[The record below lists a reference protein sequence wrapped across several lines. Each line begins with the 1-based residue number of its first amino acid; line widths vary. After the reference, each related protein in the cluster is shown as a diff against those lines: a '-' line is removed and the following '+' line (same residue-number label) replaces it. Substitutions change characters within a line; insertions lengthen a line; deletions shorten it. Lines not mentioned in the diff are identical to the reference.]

1 MAEYAAIPMTQFS
14 LADALT
20 NAQTINANQQKL
32 DLNAQLAP
40 IQVEN
45 AQQQT
50 EMNKYALQGEKQK
63 AALEESAYNNAQI
76 AQAAQRA
83 SAAPDPAAAWDE
95 AMQGLQDKGIPGA
108 TQFIGR
114 YTPVLASR
122 VAGAYSDDAGGAAG
136 PATIAQ
142 KARQAINGPVDF
154 DKAFAGLPPEKLPDV
169 LERTG
174 TMMDS
179 LSKVRNAQDWEA
191 MKAAEVKAGYPGA
204 ASLGPYNPLTIP
216 KLYDHL
222 LGQFNYLQGRVV
234 DAASGRP
241 APSAPYKLMN
251 VGGVLQKVT
260 DDGTGNPQVTQLTQK
275 QPTAAAAA
283 ATTPGQGVTIAGAW
297 QRMQVAEN
305 STGDPAAKNPNSTA
319 TGNGQFIDKT
329 WMDTVNKAYPDLSKQ
344 MSKQEILDLRKDPG
358 FSEQMGKELTHQ
370 NAVSLMGENH
380 PVTTASLYTAH
391 RFGAAGADKIL
402 NALPGTPIADVV
414 GDKVMAANPDLDGK
428 TVGQVM
434 QNIVQKVGNDPVAT
448 EEGTAAAQSAAGILP
463 KAQVRSVA
471 EQYVAGDPRAMT
483 QLGVGKIG
491 SINKGA
497 VQTQVDALLAASGQT
512 RADLAARLAT
522 FTKSE
527 AAFGGGTTGN
537 TIRSINA
544 ATAHLDV
551 IRDLGN
557 ALQNGDVQ
565 AINSAKNRFSQAFGG
580 VAPATFEALKPM
592 VATEVAKAILA
603 SGGSMADREEFKD
616 ALTSAQSPKQLAGVI
631 NGYQSLFGGQLN
643 AFRQQ
648 YEHGT
653 GRKDFDSMLTP
664 ETKAI
669 LARMGPQQVAGGAGA
684 GGGVPA
690 EAASYLKQNPKLRAQ
705 FDAKYGAGSAAKVLG
720 NG

>member
-76 AQAAQRA
+76 AAAAQKA
-83 SAAPDPAAAWDE
+83 SAAPDPESAWDE

-114 YTPVLASR
+114 YTPVLAER
-122 VAGAYSDDAGGAAG
+122 VSSAYSNDAGGASG
-136 PATIAQ
+136 PATVAQ

-191 MKAAEVKAGYPGA
+191 MKAAEVKAGFPGA

-283 ATTPGQGVTIAGAW
+283 ATTPGQGLTIDGAW

-305 STGDPAAKNPNSTA
+305 SSGNPAAKNPNSTA

-358 FSEQMGKELTHQ
+358 FSEEMGKVLTHQ
-370 NAVSLMGENH
+370 NAVSLMDGNH
-380 PVTTASLYTAH
+380 PVTSASLYTAH

-402 NALPGTPIADVV
+402 NALPATPIADVV
-414 GDKVMAANPDLDGK
+414 GDKVMTANPDLAGK

-448 EEGTAAAQSAAGILP
+448 EEGTEAAQRAGGLLTDNTARGI
-463 KAQVRSVA
+463 AQQVI
-471 EQYVAGDPRAMT
+471 AGDPHALT
-483 QLGVGKIG
+483 SLGQGKVG
-491 SINKGA
+491 SINKA
-497 VQTQVDALLAASGQT
+497 KVQEFVDQGLAANGES
-512 RADLAARLAT
+512 RSDLAARQAT
-522 FTKSE
+522 FNKTE
-527 AAFGGGTTGN
+527 GN
-537 TIRSINA
+537 FASGVEGRTIRSVNA
-544 ATAHLDV
+544 AMAHLDV
-551 IRDLGN
+551 IRELGN

-580 VAPATFEALKPM
+580 TAPATFEALKPM
-592 VATEVAKAILA
+592 VATEVAKAILS
-603 SGGSMADREEFKD
+603 SGGGIADREEFKD
-616 ALTSAQSPKQLAGVI
+616 ALTSAQSPQQLAGVI
-631 NGYQSLFGGQLN
+631 NGYQGLFGGQLQ
-643 AFRQQ
+643 AFKQQ
-648 YEHGT
+648 YQHGT

-664 ETKAI
+664 ETKAV
-669 LARMGPQQVAGGAGA
+669 LDRMSPQQVAGGAG
-684 GGGVPA
+684 GKPQF
-690 EAASYLKQNPKLRAQ
+690 QNGTVYK
-705 FDAKYGAGSAAKVLG
+705 DKNG
-720 NG
+720 NQARYNNGKWIPV